1 MSGLRAV
8 LAAFALIAGVGA
20 AAAADGAGP
29 RIVSLAPHITELLF
43 AAGAGP
49 LVVGASEYS
58 DFPEAARRLPRI
70 GDAFRLDYE
79 GIVALRPDFAVAWQ
93 SGTPAGAIAQLESLG
108 LRVVV
113 LRIQSLDDIAAAVE
127 EIGRLA
133 GTGAV
138 AGPAAG
144 ALRRELADLRRDHA
158 GRAPVRVFVE
168 LDHQPLF
175 TVTGRHMISEM
186 VALCGGV
193 NVFESL
199 PGLAPVVDLEAV
211 VAARPEAILYTGPD
225 QDPAR
230 HWSAWQQ
237 IPAVAA
243 GAVLRVPSDL
253 VSRATPRAV
262 EGVQAVCEAIETA
275 RRLRDALPA
284 GGNEAMMRAVTTRRG
299 G

>member
-1 MSGLRAV
+1 MRGLRALLV
-8 LAAFALIAGVGA
+8 ACALIAGVSTA
-20 AAAADGAGP
+20 VASDRVGP

-49 LVVGASEYS
+49 RVVGASEYS
-58 DFPEAARRLPRI
+58 DYPEAARGLPRI

-79 GIVALRPDFAVAWQ
+79 GIVALQPDFAVAWQ

-108 LRVVV
+108 VRVVV
-113 LRIQSLDDIAAAVE
+113 LRVQALDDIAAAMV

-133 GTGAV
+133 GTGPV
-138 AGPAAG
+138 AGPAADG
-144 ALRRELADLRRDHA
+144 LRRELAGLRGDYA

-225 QDPAR
+225 LQPAR
-230 HWSAWQQ
+230 HWSGWQD

-262 EGVQAVCEAIETA
+262 EGVRAVCEAIEGV
-275 RRLRDALPA
+275 RRRRDAVP
-284 GGNEAMMRAVTTRRG
+284 EP
-299 G
+299 

>member
-1 MSGLRAV
+1 VDRLRAL
-8 LAAFALIAGVGA
+8 LAILVAVASVATAAVPGA
-20 AAAADGAGP
+20 AAAAGP
-29 RIVSLAPHITELLF
+29 RIVSLAPHITELLY

-58 DFPEAARRLPRI
+58 DYPEAARRLPRI

-108 LRVVV
+108 VRVIVLRV
-113 LRIQSLDDIAAAVE
+113 QSLDDIAAAVE
-127 EIGRLA
+127 EVGRLA
-133 GTGAV
+133 GTGSV
-138 AGPAAG
+138 AGPAAE
-144 ALRRELADLRRDHA
+144 RMRRDLAGLREAYA

-168 LDHQPLF
+168 LDHEPLF
-175 TVTGRHMISEM
+175 TVTGRHPISEM

-211 VAARPEAILYTGPD
+211 IAARPGAILYTGPD
-225 QDPAR
+225 TDPLR
-230 HWSAWQQ
+230 HWSRWPD

-243 GAVLRVPSDL
+243 GAVLHVPSDL

-262 EGVQAVCEAIETA
+262 EGARAVCEAIESV
-275 RRLRDALPA
+275 RRR
-284 GGNEAMMRAVTTRRG
+284 
-299 G
+299 

>member
-1 MSGLRAV
+1 MDRLRGLRAV
-8 LAAFALIAGVGA
+8 LAAFALIAGVSA
-20 AAAADGAGP
+20 TAAADAAGP

-58 DFPEAARRLPRI
+58 DHPEAARRLPRV

-79 GIVALRPDFAVAWQ
+79 GIVALRPGFAVAWQ
-93 SGTPAGAIAQLESLG
+93 SGTPAGAIAELESLG
-108 LRVVV
+108 VRVVT
-113 LRIQSLDDIAAAVE
+113 LRIESLDDIAAAMA

-133 GTGAV
+133 GTGPVAV
-138 AGPAAG
+138 RAAED
-144 ALRRELADLRRDHA
+144 LRRELAGLRGEFA
-158 GRAPVRVFVE
+158 GRAPVRIFVE

-225 QDPAR
+225 PEPAR
-230 HWSAWQQ
+230 HWSTWQQ

-243 GAVLRVPSDL
+243 GAVLRVPADL

-262 EGVQAVCEAIETA
+262 EGVRAVCEAIESARKA
-275 RRLRDALPA
+275 RRA
-284 GGNEAMMRAVTTRRG
+284 G
-299 G
+299 

>member
-1 MSGLRAV
+1 MRGLRAV
-8 LAAFALIAGVGA
+8 LAAFALIAGVSA
-20 AAAADGAGP
+20 AVDADDAGP

-43 AAGAGP
+43 AADAGP

-58 DFPEAARRLPRI
+58 DYPEAARRLPRI

-108 LRVVV
+108 VRVVV
-113 LRIQSLDDIAAAVE
+113 LRIQSLDDIAAALE

-133 GTGAV
+133 GTGPA
-138 AGPAAG
+138 AGPAASG
-144 ALRRELADLRRDHA
+144 LRRELADLRRDYA

-186 VALCGGV
+186 VALCGGA

-211 VAARPEAILYTGPD
+211 IAARPEAILYTGPD
-225 QDPAR
+225 QEPAR
-230 HWSAWQQ
+230 HWSAWPQ

-262 EGVQAVCEAIETA
+262 EGVRAVCEAIEAARQRRGLVPQA
-275 RRLRDALPA
+275 RRSVEPLH
-284 GGNEAMMRAVTTRRG
+284 
-299 G
+299 